1 MPPELNT
8 QEQTQST
15 QPDNNLTS
23 PPAVDANQINNP
35 PPVDEGNADPATA
48 NTPAEA
54 TPEGEVDANGAK
66 RTPWFQRRIDQLTA
80 EKWEERRASEALR
93 KQTVDLLEQLA
104 EARKAPV
111 SVAPAEGTAPEA
123 RPAERAVAQHKQMSD
138 AEIDV
143 LANQRAE
150 QISRQRSFDKACNDV
165 AAAGKE
171 EYEDFDKALR
181 NFQMLGGIPTPLL
194 EVITE
199 MPNAHKV
206 LYNLGKDPDLA
217 ERVVKMSPTKQ
228 ALELARL
235 EQSLSKPVN
244 KEVSKA
250 PAPVKPIDAASR
262 SAENLET
269 ASMEDFIKMREKHL
283 ASKKK

>member
-8 QEQTQST
+8 QDPTQVT
-15 QPDNNLTS
+15 QPENNLTS
-23 PPAVDANQINNP
+23 PPEIDTNAINNP
-35 PPVDEGNADPATA
+35 PPIDEGGTGSSNEP
-48 NTPAEA
+48 NTPADA
-54 TPEGEVDANGAK
+54 SSEGDADASGAK
-66 RTPWFQRRIDQLTA
+66 KTPWFQRRIDQLTA

-93 KQTVDLLEQLA
+93 KQTVDLMEQLA
-104 EARKAPV
+104 DARKVHAAPAPV
-111 SVAPAEGTAPEA
+111 EGSQAPAIQAAP
-123 RPAERAVAQHKQMSD
+123 QQKHMSD

-165 AAAGKE
+165 AAAGKD
-171 EYEDFDKALR
+171 EYADFDQSLR
-181 NFQMLGGIPTPLL
+181 TFQMLGGIPTPLL

-235 EQSLSKPVN
+235 EQNLSKPTP
-244 KEVSKA
+244 KQVSAA
-250 PAPVKPIDAASR
+250 PAPVKPIDATSRAS
-262 SAENLET
+262 ENMET
-269 ASMEDFIKMREKHL
+269 MSMEDFIKAREKHL
-283 ASKKK
+283 SNRKK